1 MKGTAVIYGTPWERV
16 ICDESQ
22 KLANPKTMTYKCIMA
37 VYGKYKWCLTG
48 TPIRNYETDIWA
60 QLRFCG
66 YKGVERSHDW
76 NRNGQGLI
84 AFKDHNLISAIFTMS
99 YDDAQMSLPKKL
111 KTI

>member
-1 MKGTAVIYGTPWERV
+1 
-16 ICDESQ
+16 
-22 KLANPKTMTYKCIMA
+22 MA

-48 TPIRNYETDIWA
+48 TPIRNDETDIWA

-84 AFKDHNLISAIFTMS
+84 AFKDHNFKFLQFLLCH
-99 YDDAQMSLPKKL
+99 YDDAQMSLPKKKL

>member
-1 MKGTAVIYGTPWERV
+1 
-16 ICDESQ
+16 
-22 KLANPKTMTYKCIMA
+22 MA

-60 QLRFCG
+60 SIKILWIQRC
-66 YKGVERSHDW
+66 ERSHDW

-84 AFKDHNLISAIFTMS
+84 AFKDPNLISAIFTMS